1 MTEDTPT
8 HAVVDYSREL
18 STIHSFYTSHA
29 FVNQRWA
36 ATDRAYEVA
45 GPVWEPATRKETVSQ
60 QERGDAERCAMAGDT
75 QVSKPP
81 DSTDQART

>member
-45 GPVWEPATRKETVSQ
+45 GPVWETATKKKE
-60 QERGDAERCAMAGDT
+60 
-75 QVSKPP
+75 
-81 DSTDQART
+81 